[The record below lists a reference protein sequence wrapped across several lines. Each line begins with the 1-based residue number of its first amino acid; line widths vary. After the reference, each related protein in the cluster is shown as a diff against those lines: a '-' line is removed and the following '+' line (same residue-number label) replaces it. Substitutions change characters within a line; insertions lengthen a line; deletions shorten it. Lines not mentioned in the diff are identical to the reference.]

1 MPATITKKKMNMNKH
16 FNVIYIK
23 LMRTAVTHMRILVIK
38 MSNNFLKTY
47 RWSLCTGLKANAGF

>member
-1 MPATITKKKMNMNKH
+1 MNMNKD

-47 RWSLCTGLKANAGF
+47 RSLVTLYKDSK

>member
-1 MPATITKKKMNMNKH
+1 MPATITTTKKMNMNKH

-47 RWSLCTGLKANAGF
+47 RSLVTLYKDSK